1 MSTPF
6 NPTLVITRKVNS
18 DVSSQAWFLV
28 KPVSDSDIDI
38 ASTGN
43 VCMGALTNDVA
54 VGTASIPAYVPV
66 QVGGMIKVICG
77 GTCTVG
83 TFCMSDSSGEA
94 VDVTGSK
101 INAFGIALGTYV
113 DGEIGSFLW
122 APTFMETT

>member
-6 NPTLVITRKVNS
+6 NPTLVITRKC
-18 DVSSQAWFLV
+18 DDDLSSSAWFLV
-28 KPVSDSDIDI
+28 KPTGDDDLDI

-43 VCMGALTNDVA
+43 VCIGALTNDVA
-54 VGTASIPAYVPV
+54 AGTAAIPVYVPV
-66 QVGGMIKVICG
+66 QVGGMIKVSCG
-77 GTCTVG
+77 GGCTVG

-113 DGEIGSFLW
+113 DGEIGAFLW